1 MKIMKNISI
10 LIIIVVVIHYVIVKI
25 QSIKFVSSNLS
36 MNSSSNDAAM
46 TGYFIIDYF

>member
-1 MKIMKNISI
+1 MKNISI
-10 LIIIVVVIHYVIVKI
+10 LIIIVIIHYVVDKI
-25 QSIKFVSSNLS
+25 QSIKFISSNLS

>member
-1 MKIMKNISI
+1 MKNISI
-10 LIIIVVVIHYVIVKI
+10 LIIIVVIHYVVVNI
-25 QSIKFVSSNLS
+25 QSIKFTSSNLS